1 MYVLVCVQR
10 RVRLLIASLPV
21 LGVQAL
27 GFVFS
32 IERMRV
38 GLRVCADVG
47 WGRKEERS
55 VSE

>member
-1 MYVLVCVQR
+1 MCVQR

-47 WGRKEERS
+47 WGRKEERL